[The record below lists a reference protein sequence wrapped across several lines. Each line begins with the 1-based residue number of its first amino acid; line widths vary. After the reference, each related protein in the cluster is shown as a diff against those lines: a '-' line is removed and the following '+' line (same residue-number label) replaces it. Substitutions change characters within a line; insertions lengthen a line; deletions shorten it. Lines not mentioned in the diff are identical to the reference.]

1 MSNQTLQH
9 LTTALLVPEMPI
21 EIKEVSGDSIEL
33 DGMKIPLRMPVR
45 DASGPT
51 LMDKI
56 DSLKQQQAVREGKTQ
71 GKVPV
76 YKPQPP
82 RTNKEG
88 KPLRYRKVAVR
99 TQEDVY
105 DEAEDDEED
114 DIPTD
119 SKWFEFLDFCMY
131 LIPLMS
137 VHLVLDVLVQKQYG
151 GGDLDP
157 SLQGHPFPKRGD
169 LDTHSIQLR
178 RQELTVILQ
187 AAKRS
192 LTSIPV
198 LAGLHAFCAPYV
210 NAISKLQRGEA
221 EDDRALPKG
230 LRIFR
235 VVSFAASVGIGC
247 YVLYAANEQ
256 GYMAVMKRAPP
267 LGTLWVWLIVEMEWN
282 WGALS
287 LVVVCMWSYMR
298 GYLS

>member
-1 MSNQTLQH
+1 
-9 LTTALLVPEMPI
+9 MPPKV
-21 EIKEVSGDSIEL
+21 EIKEVEGDTIEL
-33 DGMKIPLRMPVR
+33 DGMKIPLRMPTTGS
-45 DASGPT
+45 ASGPT
-51 LMDKI
+51 LMDQI
-56 DSLKQQQAVREGKTQ
+56 DSLKHQQTAKEAKAKGK
-71 GKVPV
+71 PIPI

-82 RTNKEG
+82 RTTAKDG

-105 DEAEDDEED
+105 DDDAEDEDEED
-114 DIPTD
+114 TGIPTD

-157 SLQGHPFPKRGD
+157 ALHGQPFPKRGD
-169 LDTHSIQLR
+169 LDNHSIQIR
-178 RQELTVILQ
+178 RQELSTIIQ

-210 NAISKLQRGEA
+210 NAISKLQRGQV
-221 EDDRALPKG
+221 EDDRQLPRG
-230 LRIFR
+230 IRVFR
-235 VVSFAASVGIGC
+235 VVTFAASIAIGC
-247 YVLYAANEQ
+247 YILYAANEQ

-298 GYLS
+298 GYLT

>member
-1 MSNQTLQH
+1 
-9 LTTALLVPEMPI
+9 MPKV
-21 EIKEVSGDSIEL
+21 EIKEVEGDSIEL
-33 DGMKIPLRMPVR
+33 DGMKIPLRMPTTGG
-45 DASGPT
+45 ASGPT
-51 LMDKI
+51 LMDQI
-56 DSLKQQQAVREGKTQ
+56 DSLKHQQTAREAKAKGM
-71 GKVPV
+71 PIPI

-82 RTNKEG
+82 RTSKEG

-99 TQEDVY
+99 TQDDVY
-105 DEAEDDEED
+105 DDDAEDEDEED
-114 DIPTD
+114 TGIPTD

-157 SLQGHPFPKRGD
+157 ALSGQPFPRRGD
-169 LDTHSIQLR
+169 LDNHSIQIR
-178 RQELTVILQ
+178 RQELSTIIQ

-210 NAISKLQRGEA
+210 NAISKLQRGQLN
-221 EDDRALPKG
+221 DDRQLPRG
-230 LRIFR
+230 IRVFR
-235 VVSFAASVGIGC
+235 VVTFAASIAIGC
-247 YVLYAANEQ
+247 YILYAANEQ

-298 GYLS
+298 GYLT

>member
-1 MSNQTLQH
+1 
-9 LTTALLVPEMPI
+9 MPKV
-21 EIKEVSGDSIEL
+21 EIKEVEGDTIEL
-33 DGMKIPLRMPVR
+33 DGMKIPLRMPTR
-45 DASGPT
+45 GPSGPT
-51 LMDKI
+51 LMDQI
-56 DSLKQQQAVREGKTQ
+56 DSLKQQQTEKEAKAKGKPI
-71 GKVPV
+71 PV

-82 RTNKEG
+82 RTNKDG
-88 KPLRYRKVAVR
+88 KPLRYRKVAVK
-99 TQEDVY
+99 TEDDVY
-105 DEAEDDEED
+105 DDDAQDLEEEDDE
-114 DIPTD
+114 IPTD
-119 SKWFEFLDFCMY
+119 SKWFEVLDFCMY

-151 GGDLDP
+151 GGDVDP
-157 SLQGHPFPKRGD
+157 SLYGQPFPKRGD
-169 LDTHSIQLR
+169 LDSHSIQIR
-178 RQELTVILQ
+178 RQELATIVQ

-210 NAISKLQRGEA
+210 NAISKLQRGQV
-221 EDDRALPKG
+221 EDDRQLPKG

-235 VVSFAASVGIGC
+235 VATFAASIGLGC
-247 YVLYAANEQ
+247 YILYAANEQ